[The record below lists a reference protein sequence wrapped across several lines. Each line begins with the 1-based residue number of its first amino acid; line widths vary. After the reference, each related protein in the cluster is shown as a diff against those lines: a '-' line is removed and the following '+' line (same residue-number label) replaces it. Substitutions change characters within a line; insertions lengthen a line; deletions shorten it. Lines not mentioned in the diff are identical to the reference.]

1 MNCQPYNAPPS
12 PLPPPLPP
20 SQDEFIALLNPP
32 SSQAAACP
40 PSLPLLKSLIDNA
53 LALLNAASAPG
64 CNSDAGRIQTAPPG
78 CAVPTREKAKVLLG
92 KIGEVRDG
100 LKQLKL
106 DVAAWVKSAA
116 EVLPGQAE
124 VERGVEEVGGKL
136 NELQMKMRR
145 SAGDG
150 GKNSS
155 SSSSGVSPD
164 LLDDM
169 SALAALISRAHNV
182 CLLRQAFTSTT
193 LPLQDNHILN
203 ALKFIRDHHVTAVA
217 RILHAPLSF
226 AAARNGMLQSFKFE
240 GLEAALFELPE
251 ITGCVQVG

>member
-1 MNCQPYNAPPS
+1 
-12 PLPPPLPP
+12 
-20 SQDEFIALLNPP
+20 
-32 SSQAAACP
+32 
-40 PSLPLLKSLIDNA
+40 
-53 LALLNAASAPG
+53 
-64 CNSDAGRIQTAPPG
+64 
-78 CAVPTREKAKVLLG
+78 VPMREKAKVLLG
-92 KIGEVRDG
+92 RIREVRDG

-136 NELQMKMRR
+136 NELQMKMRS

-155 SSSSGVSPD
+155 SSSSSASPD

-182 CLLRQAFTSTT
+182 CLLRQAFTSAT
-193 LPLQDNHILN
+193 LPLQQHHILN
-203 ALKFIRDHHVTAVA
+203 ALKFIRDHHVAAVA

-251 ITGCVQVG
+251 ISGCVQVGQFAAHGSSTHAASEPAQPHPP